1 MKKNLKMVLFAVSL
15 ILLII
20 FAPFY
25 SLVFAAIWLPIVEA
39 LLEETSPALLEETSP
54 ENILVIFMMSF
65 ISNVV
70 MITLL
75 IPILWKLYIKEE

>member
-39 LLEETSPALLEETSP
+39 LLEETSP

>member
-1 MKKNLKMVLFAVSL
+1 MMKKKFKMVLFAVSL

-25 SLVFAAIWLPIVEA
+25 SLAFAAIWLPVVE
-39 LLEETSPALLEETSP
+39 ALLEETSP
-54 ENILVIFMMSF
+54 ENILVIFMMTF
-65 ISNVV
+65 ISNIV

-75 IPILWKLYIKEE
+75 IPILWKLYIKDE

>member
-1 MKKNLKMVLFAVSL
+1 MKKNLKMVLFAVSV
-15 ILLII
+15 ILLIV

-39 LLEETSPALLEETSP
+39 LLEESAP
-54 ENILVIFMMSF
+54 ENILFIFMMSF
-65 ISNVV
+65 ISNIV

-75 IPILWKLYIKEE
+75 IPILWKLYIKGE

>member
-1 MKKNLKMVLFAVSL
+1 MKKNLKIVLFAVSV
-15 ILLII
+15 ILLIV

-39 LLEETSPALLEETSP
+39 LLVESAP
-54 ENILVIFMMSF
+54 ENILFIFMMSF
-65 ISNVV
+65 ISNIV

-75 IPILWKLYIKEE
+75 IPILWKLYIKGE

>member
-1 MKKNLKMVLFAVSL
+1 MKKNLKIVLFAVSV
-15 ILLII
+15 ILLIV

-39 LLEETSPALLEETSP
+39 LLEESSP
-54 ENILVIFMMSF
+54 ENILFIFMMSF
-65 ISNVV
+65 ISNIV

-75 IPILWKLYIKEE
+75 IPILWKLYIKGE